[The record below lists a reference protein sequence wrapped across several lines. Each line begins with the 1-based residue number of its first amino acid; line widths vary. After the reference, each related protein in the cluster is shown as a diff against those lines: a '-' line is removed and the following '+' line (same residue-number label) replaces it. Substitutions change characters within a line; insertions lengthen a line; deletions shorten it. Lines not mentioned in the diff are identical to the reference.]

1 MFPGRTPRDL
11 YAKFLAYRTYMQHK
25 DKIGYVMEEEGEV
38 DADGRK
44 CDGGAGSAAAAGA
57 GDGSCGSG
65 GVLGIMAF
73 TMGTRSFFS
82 PYFAYSSFQG
92 SSRNDGSKN
101 ARGPRPCGVPRA

>member
-1 MFPGRTPRDL
+1 MNASVISNIHAAHTDIL
-11 YAKFLAYRTYMQHK
+11 
-25 DKIGYVMEEEGEV
+25 GYVTEEEGEV

-57 GDGSCGSG
+57 GDGSCGSA

-73 TMGTRSFFS
+73 TMGMRSFFS
-82 PYFAYSSFQG
+82 PYFAHSCFQG